1 MHCRVDGGGVRR
13 AIRLDDKLG
22 QLAAVDHKQRREL
35 RHVIATEGG
44 SRRRGGP
51 FAAARVIMHV
61 MVRSRMRARA
71 VVAGPGRDRR

>member
-35 RHVIATEGG
+35 RCVIATEGVVEVHSQ
-44 SRRRGGP
+44 SR
-51 FAAARVIMHV
+51 A
-61 MVRSRMRARA
+61 
-71 VVAGPGRDRR
+71 